1 MLVHLHLYAVE
12 QAILPAR
19 HAQIARVDSYPAASR
34 KPWACHQQ
42 KGMMLPKEHAI
53 AALEFRWLVG

>member
-1 MLVHLHLYAVE
+1 VFVRLGAAE
-12 QAILPAR
+12 RAILPAR
-19 HAQIARVDSYPAASR
+19 HAQAARVDSYPAASR

-42 KGMMLPKEHAI
+42 KDMMLPQERVI